1 VQKSA
6 FGNLCTLLWILDP
19 GFHGMIYI
27 LLLLFKA
34 ICGLIMIRIDMSM
47 QVYVALIIT
56 LSLALILGLTSNSHS
71 LLNIAYAAV
80 AAGGTPAVKDPSLKI
95 ELVAQGLASPTSM
108 AFLDNNNILV
118 LQKEGT
124 VQLISN
130 GKLQPQPVLQV
141 QVDSKNERGLLGIA
155 TMKEKGNTIA
165 NSSTTPSPSNSDV
178 FLYYSES
185 QGGKLVGNK
194 VYKYLWDGHAL
205 VNPTLILDLPAKPGT
220 NHQGGKLTLG
230 PDNYLYA
237 VIGELQRNGQ
247 LQNIND
253 GPPPDDSGVIFR
265 VKPADGSPAPNN
277 PFSVQNKTADASSS
291 TDNKLSRYYAY
302 GIRNSF
308 GLAFDPVT
316 SKLWDTEN
324 GENSYDE
331 INVVNSGFNSGWKKV
346 MGPISK
352 SGITED
358 QLVHFQG
365 SKYADPVFSW
375 LDSIGVTD
383 IEFLKSS
390 KLGANYE
397 NNIFVGDI
405 TKGNLYY
412 FKVNENRTALK
423 FDDKQPGLSDLVA
436 DNNQEVSAI
445 ALGTGFGG
453 ITDLET
459 GPDGYLYILSYG
471 NGSVYRIIPS
481 S

>member
-1 VQKSA
+1 
-6 FGNLCTLLWILDP
+6 
-19 GFHGMIYI
+19 
-27 LLLLFKA
+27 
-34 ICGLIMIRIDMSM
+34 
-47 QVYVALIIT
+47 
-56 LSLALILGLTSNSHS
+56 
-71 LLNIAYAAV
+71 
-80 AAGGTPAVKDPSLKI
+80 
-95 ELVAQGLASPTSM
+95 M

-165 NSSTTPSPSNSDV
+165 NSSTTPSSSNSDV

-220 NHQGGKLTLG
+220 NHQGGKLALG

-247 LQNIND
+247 LQNINV

-277 PFSVQNKTADASSS
+277 PFSVQNKTTDAGSS

-346 MGPISK
+346 MGPIS
-352 SGITED
+352 T
-358 QLVHFQG
+358 
-365 SKYADPVFSW
+365 
-375 LDSIGVTD
+375 T
-383 IEFLKSS
+383 
-390 KLGANYE
+390 
-397 NNIFVGDI
+397 
-405 TKGNLYY
+405 
-412 FKVNENRTALK
+412 LK

>member
-1 VQKSA
+1 MV
-6 FGNLCTLLWILDP
+6 
-19 GFHGMIYI
+19 
-27 LLLLFKA
+27 
-34 ICGLIMIRIDMSM
+34 RIDMSM

-56 LSLALILGLTSNSHS
+56 LTLALILNLSSNSHS
-71 LLNIAYAAV
+71 LFNIAYAAV

-95 ELVAQGLASPTSM
+95 ELVAQGLTSPTSM

-118 LQKEGT
+118 LQKDGT

-130 GKLQPQPVLQV
+130 GKLQAQPVLQV
-141 QVDSKNERGLLGIA
+141 QVDIKNERGLLGIA

-165 NSSTTPSPSNSDV
+165 NSSSTPSTSNTDV
-178 FLYYSES
+178 FLYFSES

-194 VYKYLWDGHAL
+194 VYKYQWDGHAL
-205 VNPTLILDLPAKPGT
+205 VNPSLILDLPAKPGT
-220 NHQGGKLTLG
+220 NHQGGKLALG

-247 LQNIND
+247 LQNINA

-265 VKPADGSPAPNN
+265 VNPADGSPAPNN
-277 PFSVQNKTADASSS
+277 PFSAKNKSSIASGS
-291 TDNKLSRYYAY
+291 TDNKLSKYYAY

-324 GENSYDE
+324 GENTYDE

-383 IEFLKSS
+383 IEFLKST
-390 KLGANYE
+390 KLGANYQ

-423 FDDKQPGLSDLVA
+423 FDNSQPGLSDLVA
-436 DNNQEVSAI
+436 DNNQEVSAM

-459 GPDGYLYILSYG
+459 GPDGYLYILSFG
-471 NGSVYRIIPS
+471 NGSIYRIIPS